1 LSTTRRSQF
10 EPDCYLPSK
19 SHPDYQSEETWYVV
33 SRVFSDKKIKKW
45 QKKHTGAVPFTDIED
60 LLASYLGREIE
71 RGWHSAPVGKGK
83 VTFSGTEKRVIK
95 AIKLFGMDALRLSV
109 LDEQVVKNSDTRSLS
124 LESLKLKDQLG
135 AVVCNAIRYWREQV
149 VAGRSKE
156 RRKEAASWIKE
167 AIGALVPETRGKRG
181 EGLKLPLEVGK
192 FYYKELFRLCQIKHA
207 LKGPQKNKS
216 EKVKAAGKNYGLD
229 VKLIREFWGLDE
241 DACPIRGSGPFTV
254 KDMARELTA
263 RHFEIT
269 QQTISN
275 ILAL

>member
-1 LSTTRRSQF
+1 M
-10 EPDCYLPSK
+10 
-19 SHPDYQSEETWYVV
+19 
-33 SRVFSDKKIKKW
+33 
-45 QKKHTGAVPFTDIED
+45 
-60 LLASYLGREIE
+60 
-71 RGWHSAPVGKGK
+71 
-83 VTFSGTEKRVIK
+83 IK
-95 AIKLFGMDALRLSV
+95 AIKLFGMDALRLSA
-109 LDEQVVKNSDTRSLS
+109 LDEQVVKDSDTGSLS
-124 LESLKLKDQLG
+124 LESLKLKDKLG

-149 VAGRSKE
+149 VAGRPKE
-156 RRKEAASWIKE
+156 RPKAVSWIKK

-181 EGLKLPLEVGK
+181 EGLRFPLEVGK
-192 FYYKELFRLCQIKHA
+192 FYYKELFRLYHIKHA